1 MLAEEGEPPGKE
13 FPFFIRV
20 FVIHSIPQLNAD
32 IGQNS
37 RSSENKEM
45 LRKAIE
51 FVPSNFH
58 WSEAAWNGVWNAVVT
73 VYIFPKLDDQV
84 TSD

>member
-1 MLAEEGEPPGKE
+1 MNLQERNFLSLYE
-13 FPFFIRV
+13 FF
-20 FVIHSIPQLNAD
+20 IHSIPQLNSD

-37 RSSENKEM
+37 KSSENKEM

-51 FVPSNFH
+51 FALSNFR
-58 WSEAAWNGVWNAVVT
+58 WSETAWNGVWNAVVT

-84 TSD
+84 PSD